1 MIRDEPDEEMTNLN
15 LKVESCLTLLGRN
28 LRILIFIFSGFARVT
43 SHGKICLRALTS
55 GNPSV
60 AGTLCRHIGGE

>member
-1 MIRDEPDEEMTNLN
+1 MTNLN
-15 LKVESCLTLLGRN
+15 LKAESCLTLLGRN
-28 LRILIFIFSGFARVT
+28 LRILIFIFSDFARVT

-60 AGTLCRHIGGE
+60 GEPFAVTLAANENKQQTRTS